1 MTLLKEI
8 DLQNKI
14 ETLFIPFEGSACIL
28 LEAYD
33 KVIDYVFNNQP
44 TYKISITDQVFI
56 ILSYSDFGVYS
67 KVNHDATVLYRTY
80 TNIYQNST
88 IYGDALIVGN
98 DSQSV
103 SQEIIDS
110 ILELDLEL
118 IFLED
123 SDSEIIDSLS
133 ESSKNL

>member
-1 MTLLKEI
+1 MTLLKEL
-8 DLQNKI
+8 DLENKI
-14 ETLFIPFEGSACIL
+14 ETLFVPYEGTACII

-33 KVIDYVFNNQP
+33 KVIDYVFENQS
-44 TYKISITDQVFI
+44 TYKIKITDQVFI
-56 ILSYSDFGVYS
+56 ILSYNDFGVYT

-110 ILELDLEL
+110 ILNILYR
-118 IFLED
+118 
-123 SDSEIIDSLS
+123 
-133 ESSKNL
+133 

>member
-1 MTLLKEI
+1 LTLLKEL
-8 DLQNKI
+8 DLENKI
-14 ETLFIPFEGSACIL
+14 ETLFVPYEGTACII

-33 KVIDYVFNNQP
+33 KVIDYVFENQS
-44 TYKISITDQVFI
+44 TYKIRITDQVFM
-56 ILSYSDFGVYS
+56 ILSYNDFGVYA

-110 ILELDLEL
+110 ILN
-118 IFLED
+118 IFYR
-123 SDSEIIDSLS
+123 
-133 ESSKNL
+133 

>member
-33 KVIDYVFNNQP
+33 KVIDYVFQNQS
-44 TYKISITDQVFI
+44 TYKIKITDQVYM
-56 ILSYSDFGVYS
+56 ILSYSDFGAYS

-80 TNIYQNST
+80 ANTYHNST
-88 IYGDALIVGN
+88 IYGDALIVGD
-98 DSQSV
+98 DSKSV
-103 SQEIIDS
+103 SQEVIDS
-110 ILELDLEL
+110 ILN
-118 IFLED
+118 IFYR
-123 SDSEIIDSLS
+123 
-133 ESSKNL
+133 

>member
-1 MTLLKEI
+1 MTLLKQV
-8 DLQNKI
+8 DLENKI
-14 ETLFIPFEGSACIL
+14 ETLFIPHEGRACIL
-28 LEAYD
+28 LETYD

-44 TYKISITDQVFI
+44 TYKISITDQLFV
-56 ILSYSDFGVYS
+56 ILSYSDFGLYS

-88 IYGDALIVGN
+88 VYGDALIVSQ

-110 ILELDLEL
+110 MLN
-118 IFLED
+118 IFY
-123 SDSEIIDSLS
+123 
-133 ESSKNL
+133 K

>member
-1 MTLLKEI
+1 LTLLKEL
-8 DLQNKI
+8 DLENKI
-14 ETLFIPFEGSACIL
+14 ETLFVPYEGTACII

-33 KVIDYVFNNQP
+33 KVIDYVFENQS
-44 TYKISITDQVFI
+44 TYKIKITDQVFI
-56 ILSYSDFGVYS
+56 ILSYNDFGVYT

-110 ILELDLEL
+110 ILNILYR
-118 IFLED
+118 
-123 SDSEIIDSLS
+123 
-133 ESSKNL
+133 

>member
-1 MTLLKEI
+1 MTLLKQV
-8 DLQNKI
+8 DLENKI
-14 ETLFIPFEGSACIL
+14 ETLFIPYEGRAYIL
-28 LEAYD
+28 LETYD

-110 ILELDLEL
+110 ILN
-118 IFLED
+118 IFYR
-123 SDSEIIDSLS
+123 
-133 ESSKNL
+133 

>member
-1 MTLLKEI
+1 MTLLKEL
-8 DLQNKI
+8 DLENKI
-14 ETLFIPFEGSACIL
+14 ETLFVPYEGTACII

-33 KVIDYVFNNQP
+33 KVIDYVFENQS
-44 TYKISITDQVFI
+44 TYKIRITDQVFM
-56 ILSYSDFGVYS
+56 ILSYNDFGVYA

-110 ILELDLEL
+110 ILN
-118 IFLED
+118 IFYR
-123 SDSEIIDSLS
+123 
-133 ESSKNL
+133 